1 MSEMMENVSHL
12 HSGDT
17 PRADFFEPQ
26 EDDLTQT
33 FLLGGDSKKTGTRA
47 LTPCLRIQ
55 PASVTAMVAR
65 LRARAVAGSRA
76 RAQGPGARFRAR
88 LGASARTRYNGAQ
101 TGDFAGPGGSM
112 QVLEGHLDAQ
122 GLRFAIVVSRFNE
135 ALTSRLESGAVDC
148 LLRHGAE
155 DDHIT
160 IVRVPGAWEIP
171 MVAAKLASGGGF
183 NAVISVGALVRGGT
197 SHFDIL
203 AAEVAK
209 GVAQAAISSG
219 VPMTFGV
226 ITADTLEQA
235 VERAG
240 TKMGNKGW
248 EAALAAIEM
257 ARLTERLGR
266 RS

>member
-1 MSEMMENVSHL
+1 
-12 HSGDT
+12 
-17 PRADFFEPQ
+17 
-26 EDDLTQT
+26 
-33 FLLGGDSKKTGTRA
+33 
-47 LTPCLRIQ
+47 
-55 PASVTAMVAR
+55 
-65 LRARAVAGSRA
+65 
-76 RAQGPGARFRAR
+76 
-88 LGASARTRYNGAQ
+88 
-101 TGDFAGPGGSM
+101 M
-112 QVLEGHLDAQ
+112 QVFEGHLDAQ
-122 GLRFAIVVSRFNE
+122 GLRFALVVSRFNE

-155 DDHIT
+155 DGDIT

-171 MVAAKLASGGGF
+171 MVAARIAGDGSVD
-183 NAVISVGALVRGGT
+183 AVICLGALVRGGT
-197 SHFDIL
+197 AHFDLI

-209 GVAQAAISSG
+209 GVAQAALTTG

-226 ITADTLEQA
+226 ITAENLEQA

-257 ARLTERLGR
+257 ARLSERLSR